1 MRYGKYIDTGMGRLY
16 LAQEDGY
23 IVQAGGGSA
32 SDGDRIQ
39 DTRLLLQAQEEI
51 AEYFAGKR
59 RSFTVPFRAAG
70 TDFQERVWQAL
81 LQIPYGETRT
91 YGQIAVE
98 AGSPKGARAVGM
110 ACNRNPVMILIPC
123 HRVIGSDG
131 SLTGFGGGLPMKEYL
146 LRIEK
151 EQ

>member
-1 MRYGKYIDTGMGRLY
+1 MRYGKYIDTGIGRLY
-16 LAQEDGY
+16 LAQEDGH
-23 IVQAGGGSA
+23 IVQVDGGSA

-39 DTRLLLQAQEEI
+39 DTQLLLQAQEEI

-59 RSFTVPFRAAG
+59 RSFTVPFRAEG
-70 TDFQERVWQAL
+70 TEFQERVWQAL
-81 LQIPYGETRT
+81 LRIPYGETRT
-91 YGQIAVE
+91 YGQIAAE

-123 HRVIGSDG
+123 HRVIGSDA
-131 SLTGFGGGLPMKEYL
+131 SLTGFGGGLPMKKYL

-151 EQ
+151 KL